1 MGKPSVAKPR
11 SGDIWDYPYLWQW
24 QHEGLETEGRKSRP
38 AAFVTVMPGQGGSTN
53 LFILPINSSPPQD
66 RIAIEVPQIER
77 RRAGLD
83 DIPLWVVIDEYNH
96 DLLERSYYFD
106 PNARIGAF
114 SGAFHRRVLESF
126 VKAIREKRSRRIPGR

>member
-53 LFILPINSSPPQD
+53 LFILPITSSPPQD

-83 DIPLWVVIDEYNH
+83 DMPLWVVIDEYNH
-96 DLLERSYYFD
+96 DLLDAPTISI
-106 PNARIGAF
+106 PM
-114 SGAFHRRVLESF
+114 RVSEHSAGLF
-126 VKAIREKRSRRIPGR
+126 IDACWKAS